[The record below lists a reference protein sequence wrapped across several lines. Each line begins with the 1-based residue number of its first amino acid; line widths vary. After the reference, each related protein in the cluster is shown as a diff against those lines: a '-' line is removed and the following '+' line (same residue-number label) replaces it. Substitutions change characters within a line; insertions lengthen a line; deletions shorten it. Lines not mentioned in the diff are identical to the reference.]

1 MGAFYARKKLRRL
14 LGPTKIILYIRYMNN
29 NSKKRKHLPG
39 ITVNPNLPDLSKDPY
54 VLKKVE
60 EARAFLA
67 KHPIPEDLF
76 TKSKSK

>member
-1 MGAFYARKKLRRL
+1 
-14 LGPTKIILYIRYMNN
+14 MNN

-60 EARAFLA
+60 EARAFFA

-76 TKSKSK
+76 EKSKRK